1 MLLSWRT
8 KKQIIK
14 SIKNAE
20 ISRFYGLVILMNFKD
35 HNPPHF
41 HVWYGDFKAIVT
53 IDDGIVKGEMP
64 QRALNMIFE
73 WLEIHREE
81 LIADWNLAQKGDELF
96 KIEPLK

>member
-1 MLLSWRT
+1 MP
-8 KKQIIK
+8 
-14 SIKNAE
+14 E
-20 ISRFYGLVILMNFKD
+20 ISRFYGLIILMNFKD

-64 QRALNMIFE
+64 QRAIKMIFD

-81 LIADWNLAQKGDELF
+81 LLLDWSLAQKGDELF